1 MLILVVSSGC
11 ALASYIV
18 GNRERQWC
26 KSPLSHNSCAAA
38 ASTAVLASLPFYCST
53 TDAFQLP
60 KCAVWCQRGE
70 KDPLHCK
77 GEKLKDEKQ
86 NKCRGGPPGWWDW
99 STCPMRRGWR
109 SWAGSSWRRIG
120 FGAVSPAQCLK
131 GETQTSCLLSP
142 QSHSGAKHKSLH
154 SLRHS
159 CGRPQLL
166 MPHSTKEMETQTCPS
181 SGGLAGGRRW
191 RSLLYW
197 ISCLC
202 KVTTLWSPGHFVLPC
217 WWALCLCNK
226 LSPVCEFVYR
236 ISLILNAWRSIG
248 CKRGLYFNE
257 TRPVFP
263 KPEQTLTFINPLS
276 QSLGCYLRVWTEKTR
291 ANKPVG
297 LRSLLQWISKDY

>member
-11 ALASYIV
+11 APASYIV

-26 KSPLSHNSCAAA
+26 KSPLGHNSCAAA

-53 TDAFQLP
+53 TAAFQLP
-60 KCAVWCQRGE
+60 KCAVWRQRGE
-70 KDPLHCK
+70 KDPLHCE

-86 NKCRGGPPGWWDW
+86 NKCRGGRPGWW
-99 STCPMRRGWR
+99 GWR
-109 SWAGSSWRRIG
+109 SWAGSRWRRIG
-120 FGAVSPAQCLK
+120 FWGCVSSSVLEGWDSDITLAFSTVPFRC
-131 GETQTSCLLSP
+131 QT
-142 QSHSGAKHKSLH
+142 LH

-159 CGRPQLL
+159 CGLPQLL
-166 MPHSTKEMETQTCPS
+166 MPYSTKEMETQTCPS

-191 RSLLYW
+191 CSLLYW

-202 KVTTLWSPGHFVLPC
+202 KVTTLLSPGHFVLPC
-217 WWALCLCNK
+217 WWVLCLANK
-226 LSPVCEFVYR
+226 LSPVCESVYR

-297 LRSLLQWISKDY
+297 LWSLLQWISKDY